1 MPGDQPLPVGAGEGG
16 RPRRTGHGGRF
27 TAREVVLRP
36 TDRGEMPTP
45 PHWLDPRE
53 LEVFTEL
60 WSKPVAKLWEEFD
73 RGLVALLARLMVKL
87 EDGSDDGGLQSRI
100 ASLHGH
106 LYLSPRT
113 RRSAGIRI
121 EHEGEDDNLSPAERW
136 AKRRRERPP
145 EVA

>member
-1 MPGDQPLPVGAGEGG
+1 MPGHQPLPVSAGEGG

-27 TAREVVLRP
+27 TTREVVLRP
-36 TDRGEMPTP
+36 TDRGEMPVP

-87 EDGSDDGGLQSRI
+87 EDGSDDGGIQSRI

-121 EHEGEDDNLSPAERW
+121 EHERDASPLSRDDW
-136 AKRRRERPP
+136 ARRRRERPP
-145 EVA
+145 FER